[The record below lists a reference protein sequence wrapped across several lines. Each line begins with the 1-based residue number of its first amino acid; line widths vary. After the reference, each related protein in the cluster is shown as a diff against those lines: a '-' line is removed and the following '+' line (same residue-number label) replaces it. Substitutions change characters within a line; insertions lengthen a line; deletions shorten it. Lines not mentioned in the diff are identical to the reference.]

1 MKINY
6 EHEIKNI
13 SSLLEG
19 KYKERQ
25 DILDNFENKNMSYF
39 EILDKEIEDMEEEL
53 KRLKLNN
60 NINNKDKLEIHD
72 NNEKN
77 IIHNLEIS
85 KNCNKFLEITT
96 NEKIINNKNMDPL
109 KKQCKNNIKKM
120 VYESEKY
127 INIIKQ
133 KIKLENNR
141 SDFNNYYINLIIDLN
156 RLLSKIKVFE
166 NNYEEIEEL

>member
-13 SSLLEG
+13 TSLLEG

-53 KRLKLNN
+53 KILKLNN

-72 NNEKN
+72 NNEEN

-85 KNCNKFLEITT
+85 DNCNKFLEITT
-96 NEKIINNKNMDPL
+96 NENMDLL

-133 KIKLENNR
+133 KIKLENNC
-141 SDFNNYYINLIIDLN
+141 SNFNNYYINLIIDLN
-156 RLLSKIKVFE
+156 RLLSKIKQFE
-166 NNYEEIEEL
+166 NNYEEIVKLI

>member
-13 SSLLEG
+13 TSLLEG

-53 KRLKLNN
+53 KILKLNN

-72 NNEKN
+72 NNEEN

-85 KNCNKFLEITT
+85 DNCNKFLEITT
-96 NEKIINNKNMDPL
+96 NENMDLL

-133 KIKLENNR
+133 KIKLENNC

-156 RLLSKIKVFE
+156 RLLSKIKLFE
-166 NNYEEIEEL
+166 NNYEEIVKLF

>member
-25 DILDNFENKNMSYF
+25 DILDNFENENMYYF

-60 NINNKDKLEIHD
+60 KNNLEIYD
-72 NNEKN
+72 NNEEN

-85 KNCNKFLEITT
+85 ENCNKILEITT
-96 NEKIINNKNMDPL
+96 NDKIINNKNIDLL

-141 SDFNNYYINLIIDLN
+141 SDFNNYFINLIIDLN
-156 RLLSKIKVFE
+156 RLLSKIKLFE
-166 NNYEEIEEL
+166 YNYEEIEEL